1 MPNIRII
8 MMNPWRRLIPSALVL
23 GVCLFH
29 LSGVSKALAID
40 SASPLFQQSQADS
53 TTKEKNSQP
62 LALPE
67 ETPNP
72 SPGLVST
79 FIRLIS
85 AIVITGGLI
94 FLTVW
99 GLKFIWEKRGFNN
112 LSDENKPVKILS
124 STYLAPRKAIHL
136 IEVGN
141 RILVV
146 GVGNEELNCLDVI
159 TEVGEVET
167 LRQTAQQ
174 NFPNIFNRLIKK
186 ENILKQEEETNR
198 ILEESNK
205 AVGGYVEKLKKV
217 SRKKNGDIHSS
228 GENE

>member
-8 MMNPWRRLIPSALVL
+8 MISPWRRLIPSALVL

-29 LSGVSKALAID
+29 FSFISNAFAID
-40 SASPLFQQSQADS
+40 SSSPLFQQSQVDS
-53 TTKEKNSQP
+53 KTNEKKNQP

-72 SPGLVST
+72 SPGLLST
-79 FIRLIS
+79 FIRLVF
-85 AIVITGGLI
+85 AVVITGGLI

-112 LSDENKPVKILS
+112 LSDENKPVKILN
-124 STYLAPRKAIHL
+124 STYLAPRKTIHL
-136 IEVGN
+136 VEIGS

-146 GVGNEELNCLDVI
+146 GVGNDELSCLDVI
-159 TEVGEVET
+159 TEAGEVEA
-167 LRQTAQQ
+167 LRRASQQ
-174 NFPNIFNRLIKK
+174 NFPNIFNRLIQK
-186 ENILKQEEETNR
+186 ENIAKQEEETNR
-198 ILEESNK
+198 IIEESNK
-205 AVGGYVEKLKKV
+205 TLGGYVDKLKKV
-217 SRKKNGDIHSS
+217 SRKKKEDIHNS